1 MAALSKPGCNGVLGF
16 FSIQLLC
23 VSLLV
28 KIVQSLMSRRSS
40 KRHRRPRGH
49 TEVKIDATFF
59 RRLVPLLKI
68 CVPGI
73 FTVEFAGVFTLTS
86 LLLLR
91 TKLTLLMAR
100 TIGRNGRLLVEKKT
114 KDFLFGVADVALLSI
129 PGTVI
134 NVAVTYCKSMLQQ
147 RFRDNLQ
154 TVLQSEYLRGN
165 NVYVIATQN
174 NIDNPDHRIAQDSKV
189 FCSELT
195 DLFQSVLKPFLDVV
209 TLSMALSKAGG
220 YGAPGLLG
228 SYYVLVGTL
237 MATTLPNFAGLVAT
251 SQEKEGDLRTTH
263 SQLVQHAEEVAFYGG
278 EELEREHADRLL
290 RSITRHELLI
300 KNVKWWS
307 GLMDSLLIKYGAV
320 CIGYIVCGAV
330 TLDQKD
336 FLTKPELTQVYLQ
349 SSQLYMPLSVA
360 IGKLLLLH
368 KKIGALCGSAHR
380 VGELR
385 EVLHKISVANL
396 SSVNENFTVKEGSD
410 EIVISH
416 ADIAT
421 PSGTVLIE
429 DLSLTIIRGRHVLVM
444 GTNGSGK
451 SALIRTLSQ
460 LWPLRN
466 GTVTKP
472 EDSSILFLPQKAYL
486 PPGTLRAQMVY
497 PLTEDEAAANGV
509 TDADILNYSS
519 ALGLIQVVEREG
531 GLDAIKNWHEVLS
544 GGERQRVALVR
555 VLVHRPMFV
564 FLDECTSAVS
574 QDDEPRLY
582 AQLQN
587 VGVTLISV
595 SHREALRLLH
605 DQLLELDGEGGYR
618 LTDISASVPV
628 SE

>member
-1 MAALSKPGCNGVLGF
+1 MAALSKPRCNGVLGF
-16 FSIQLLC
+16 FSVQLLC
-23 VSLLV
+23 ISVLIRV
-28 KIVQSLMSRRSS
+28 VQSLVARKGAKRTR
-40 KRHRRPRGH
+40 RHRDYEDVQLDGR
-49 TEVKIDATFF
+49 FF
-59 RRLVPLLKI
+59 RRLIPLLRI

-73 FTVEFAGVFTLTS
+73 FTLEFGGVFALTS

-100 TIGRNGRLLVEKKT
+100 TIGQNGRLLVEKKT
-114 KDFLFGVADVALLSI
+114 KEFLFGVADIALLSI

-134 NVAVTYCKSMLQQ
+134 NVLVQYCKSMLQQ

-154 TVLQSEYLRGN
+154 GALQSEYLRGN
-165 NVYVIATQN
+165 NAYVIATQN
-174 NIDNPDHRIAQDSKV
+174 GLDNPDHRIAEDSKV
-189 FCSELT
+189 FCNELT
-195 DLFQSVLKPFLDVV
+195 DLFQSVLKPLLDVV
-209 TLSMALSKAGG
+209 TLSMALSKTGG

-237 MATTLPNFAGLVAT
+237 MATALPNFAGLVAT
-251 SQEKEGDLRTTH
+251 SQEKEGNLRATH

-290 RSITRHELLI
+290 KSITRHELLI
-300 KNVKWWS
+300 KKVKWWS

-320 CIGYIVCGAV
+320 CVGYIVCGAV

-368 KKIGALCGSAHR
+368 KKVGALCGSAHR

-385 EVLHKISVANL
+385 EVLHQVTEISL
-396 SSVNENFTVKEGSD
+396 SVLAENYNVKEGSD
-410 EIVISH
+410 KIVFSHVDITAPNGTILIRDLDLEIK
-416 ADIAT
+416 
-421 PSGTVLIE
+421 
-429 DLSLTIIRGRHVLVM
+429 RGRHLLVM
-444 GTNGSGK
+444 GSNGSGK

-460 LWPLRN
+460 LWPLQY
-466 GTVTKP
+466 GTITKP
-472 EDSSILFLPQKAYL
+472 SDEDIMFLPQKAYL

-497 PLTEDEAAANGV
+497 PLTEAEAAAKGI
-509 TDADILNYSS
+509 TDDDIIEFTTT
-519 ALGLIQVVEREG
+519 LGLSQVLEREG
-531 GLDAIKNWHEVLS
+531 GLDSAKNWHEVLS
-544 GGERQRVALVR
+544 GGECQRVALVR
-555 VLVHRPMFV
+555 VMVHKPAFA

-582 AQLQN
+582 AHLQN
-587 VGVTLISV
+587 MGVTLISV
-595 SHREALRLLH
+595 SHREALKPLH

-618 LTDISASVPV
+618 VKDIK
-628 SE
+628 EL